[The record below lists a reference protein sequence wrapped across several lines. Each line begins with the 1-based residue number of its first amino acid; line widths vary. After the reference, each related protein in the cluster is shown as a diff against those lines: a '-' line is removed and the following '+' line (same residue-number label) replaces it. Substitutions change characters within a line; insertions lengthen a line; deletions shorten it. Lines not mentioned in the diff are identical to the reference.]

1 MPTDETPAPSCG
13 DPLERTEQLVSAAG
27 AHARPLREIIA
38 LLADGPH
45 TLASLVRLSA
55 VSRRGVE
62 AVLDAIDTDL
72 ITGEDGMR
80 LRPDRAQSYRD
91 RFGYQQL
98 QRVRLADPLAPALE
112 QHRSTIAQLD
122 RLIAAAPRGR
132 QALDHVSATA
142 ETVLRR
148 ALWLEATFDLSGAN
162 LLCAGD
168 HDLTSLAVAQ
178 VNPAVAIT
186 VVDVD
191 ERILDFIDEQARRR
205 GLNIRCLFADFRFG
219 LPSAAR
225 EWADVLI
232 TDPPYTPEGVQLF
245 LSRGLASLRDRELGR
260 LVLAYGFGE
269 RQPTLGLKVQ
279 RAVQE
284 LHLVY
289 EAILPDFNR
298 YSGAQ
303 AVGSA
308 SDLYVCRPT
317 SRTWKAFDTP
327 ARSAAPNIYTHGAQ
341 SLEGANAALDEPVIE
356 VLRAAAAGEQ
366 DLPLAVLADTWQ
378 PSFGNIGH
386 VRLAT
391 LMSSGLPAAIS
402 RYSSF
407 AVAADLSADPGP
419 WLLRVLLAVNA
430 QRVVLLVPGEHADVA
445 SETAR
450 QRLTDLVAPKYALR
464 FRRNDP
470 DSRYTLVEAA
480 LVPSPSA
487 RLARRLL
494 DRAHGKI
501 GNVWRDGLVRFT
513 RDAPQGPL
521 TKNEARERIQRIARR
536 PDLLDATLIELP
548 RDRIRDVVEDAAASL
563 EAHEPSRS

>member
-1 MPTDETPAPSCG
+1 MPTDETPSAPAR
-13 DPLERTEQLVSAAG
+13 DALQNAEQLVSAAG

-38 LLADGPH
+38 LLTEGPH

-62 AVLDAIDTDL
+62 AVLEAVGPDL
-72 ITGEDGMR
+72 ITGEDGIR
-80 LRPDRAQSYRD
+80 LRPDRAESYRE

-98 QRVRLADPLAPALE
+98 RRVRLADPLAPALE
-112 QHRSTIAQLD
+112 RHRSTIDEMD

-142 ETVLRR
+142 ETVVRR
-148 ALWLEATFDLSGAN
+148 ALWLDATFDLSGAQ

-178 VNPAVAIT
+178 VNTGVAIT

-191 ERILDFIDEQARRR
+191 ERILEFIDEQARRR

-219 LPSAAR
+219 FPSAAK
-225 EWADVLI
+225 ESADLLI
-232 TDPPYTPEGVQLF
+232 TDPPYTPEGVALF

-279 RAVQE
+279 RAIQE

-289 EAILPDFNR
+289 EAILPDFNS
-298 YSGAQ
+298 YAGAQ

-317 SRTWKAFDTP
+317 SRTWKAFDAP
-327 ARSAAPNIYTHGAQ
+327 ARSSAPNIYTHGAQ
-341 SLEGANAALDEPVIE
+341 SLEGANAALDEPTIE
-356 VLRAAAAGEQ
+356 ALRTAATGEQ
-366 DLPLAVLADTWQ
+366 DLPLAVLADGWQ

-386 VRLAT
+386 VRLGT
-391 LMSSGLPAAIS
+391 LMSSGLPAAIT
-402 RYSSF
+402 RQPSF

-430 QRVVLLVPGEHADVA
+430 ERVVLLVPGEHPDVA
-445 SETAR
+445 GETAR
-450 QRLTDLVAPKYALR
+450 RELGDLIADKYALR
-464 FRRNDP
+464 FRRNEP
-470 DSRYTLVEAA
+470 DSRYALVEAA
-480 LVPSPSA
+480 LVGAPSA
-487 RLARRLL
+487 RLTRQLL

-501 GNVWRDGLVRFT
+501 GNVWRDGLVRFS
-513 RDAPQGPL
+513 RDSARGPM
-521 TKNEARERIQRIARR
+521 TKNAARERIQLTARR

-548 RDRIRDVVEDAAASL
+548 RGRIRELCEEAAASL
-563 EAHEPSRS
+563 ENREPSQP